1 MTLAFSV
8 IRLSILCYVCILC
21 CQFIYIVT
29 IVFVFLETEDFQ
41 CKDSGFEGWNYP
53 ASSGSSAISSA
64 ENFACSRL
72 QYNTSLVDRSK
83 EERFKL
89 DVEVWIY

>member
-1 MTLAFSV
+1 M
-8 IRLSILCYVCILC
+8 
-21 CQFIYIVT
+21 
-29 IVFVFLETEDFQ
+29 FVFLETEDFQ
-41 CKDSGFEGWNYP
+41 CKDSGFESWNYP
-53 ASSGSSAISSA
+53 ASSGSSAFSSA

-89 DVEVWIY
+89 DVEVGIYYIVSQYMQTIPSGEIVFIL